1 MHKHKWSYTVKYE
14 PEHFGKRGFKSIA
27 AKGKAI
33 NLKQLEALVEKLLK
47 EKIAERVGSG
57 IKINVLKIGAEK
69 VLGAGKLSK
78 RLIVEAKAF
87 SKRAKEKI
95 EKAGGKAVVVEKKV
109 DKD

>member
-1 MHKHKWSYTVKYE
+1 M
-14 PEHFGKRGFKSIA
+14 
-27 AKGKAI
+27 
-33 NLKQLEALVEKLLK
+33 
-47 EKIAERVGSG
+47 
-57 IKINVLKIGAEK
+57 
-69 VLGAGKLSK
+69 LGAGKLTR